1 MVIIYHHTISINT
14 SINRN
19 SFLCGMLSVVGKE
32 VRTKSLMVAF
42 LDCFPLFVCLPV
54 CKYWNLVPSNRVCAL
69 SRNRK

>member
-14 SINRN
+14 SIKRN

-42 LDCFPLFVCLPV
+42 LDCFP
-54 CKYWNLVPSNRVCAL
+54 SL
-69 SRNRK
+69 SVSLYANIGT